1 MRGVSVFSDTFFAMG
16 TRCDVVFTETGQ
28 ELGQQLFQLVKS
40 EVEVLEQRLSRFLP
54 NSPIS
59 LLNRAEKNTWMDVD
73 DDIWDILT
81 ICFDFYQMS
90 NGAFDIT
97 AAPLINLWKESKTP
111 TEKEI
116 DSAKRISG
124 FDKVEFD
131 SEKQKIRFLVDGMEF
146 DLGAIGKGVAL
157 DTVKSMLKNQRL
169 KSGIISFGESSILAL
184 GSHPNGKPWPL
195 GIRNNFQADEYVHVF
210 SANNETITTSGTSI
224 ISDEGIPQ
232 QERKHIISPAT
243 GLPVEGENTV
253 SVKSASATLGE
264 FISTSFL
271 ILPENDKHILFEK
284 LKSVEILEVEY
295 FADGKDYKTKLFY
308 DELSL

>member
-1 MRGVSVFSDTFFAMG
+1 MSGVSVYSDTFFAMG

-28 ELGQQLFQLVKS
+28 ELSQQLFQLVKN

-73 DDIWDILT
+73 DDIWDVLT
-81 ICFDFYQMS
+81 LCFDFYQMS

-97 AAPLINLWKESKTP
+97 AAPLIGLWKEGKTP
-111 TEKEI
+111 TESEM
-116 DSAKRISG
+116 DAAKRSSG

-131 SEKQKIRFLVDGMEF
+131 FEQQKIRFLVDGVEF
-146 DLGAIGKGVAL
+146 DLGAIGKGIAL
-157 DTVKSMLKNQRL
+157 DTIKPMLKNQGL
-169 KSGIISFGESSILAL
+169 KGGIVSFGESSILAL
-184 GSHPNGKPWPL
+184 GSHPNGKSWPL
-195 GIRNNFQADEYVHVF
+195 GIRNNFRPDEYVHVF
-210 SANNETITTSGTSI
+210 SANNETITTSGTI
-224 ISDEGIPQ
+224 INNDDGFPQ
-232 QERKHIISPAT
+232 TRKHIISPAT

-264 FISTSFL
+264 FLSTVFL
-271 ILPENDKHILFEK
+271 ILPENDKDLLSEK

-295 FADGKDYKTKLFY
+295 FEEDFKTRLTI
-308 DELSL
+308 L